1 LIRPSLEDRL
11 INLRLK
17 RGGMIGGGKE
27 RTGTTGTQT
36 VTIAIGNPAASAM
49 TTRRTA
55 KLGISKKREDLR
67 RELGE
72 EPCDYSA
79 SDCCSVNI
87 APFQLRE
94 DVLWVHSACLD
105 GALVPAPI

>member
-1 LIRPSLEDRL
+1 
-11 INLRLK
+11 
-17 RGGMIGGGKE
+17 
-27 RTGTTGTQT
+27 
-36 VTIAIGNPAASAM
+36 VIGNPAASAM
-49 TTRRTA
+49 TTKRTA
-55 KLGISKKREDLR
+55 KFGISKKREDLR

-72 EPCDYSA
+72 EPCDYSV